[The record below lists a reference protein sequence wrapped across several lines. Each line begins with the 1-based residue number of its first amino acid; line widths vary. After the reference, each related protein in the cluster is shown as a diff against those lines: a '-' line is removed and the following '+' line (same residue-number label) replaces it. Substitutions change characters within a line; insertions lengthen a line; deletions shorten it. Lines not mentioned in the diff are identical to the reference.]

1 MSALDALRLLRHVP
15 QLPGYARDGARY
27 WVSSPEGRMSPA
39 ARHIYASGSLG
50 GNALGRTRDLWLI
63 FFYLGDEDGDV
74 ERRGA
79 AFAIG
84 AVLVIGRLIEA
95 FDDPLIGYWSDRTR
109 SRWGRRIP
117 FVLAATPFMA
127 IFFVLLWIPPN
138 PGETVG
144 NVIFLFAILWFFNL
158 FSTLSGGPMES
169 LLPEIARRNDDRLSI
184 VGWQVAFGVVGTA
197 VAFIGTGLLVDTFG
211 FVAMAIIVA
220 AVAFASRYIA
230 LTGAWRR
237 SIEVSKEIYAEDQKV
252 ERPSVWQSITTCL
265 RNDQFLVFLPS
276 FVLYS
281 VGVQIITGVMPF
293 YVESVLGRDEPGT
306 MVAVLSACALGVLM
320 LILPV
325 AILLARRRS
334 KRQVYGWGMLFAGLY
349 FPLFAIAG
357 FLPGIPVVAQG
368 ITYALLIGVALAP
381 VQTFPNALIADITDY
396 DTVRTGERREA
407 TYYATQQTLEKIAGA
422 AGPGILIALLALGS
436 TAEDPL
442 GIRLVGPVAGVLA
455 LAGYVVFR
463 RFWLPDNV
471 TEESVAEA
479 RPS

>member
-1 MSALDALRLLRHVP
+1 MNGRMPLASRLL
-15 QLPGYARDGARY
+15 
-27 WVSSPEGRMSPA
+27 
-39 ARHIYASGSLG
+39 YASGSLG
-50 GNALGRTRDLWLI
+50 GNALGRSRDLWLI
-63 FFYLGDEDGDV
+63 FFYLGDDDGDV
-74 ERRGA
+74 ERKGA

-117 FVLAATPFMA
+117 FVLAATPFMC

-138 PGETVG
+138 PGETIG
-144 NVIFLFAILWFFNL
+144 NVIYLFAIFWFFNL
-158 FSTLSGGPMES
+158 FSTLSGGPLES

-184 VGWQVAFGVVGTA
+184 VAWQVAFGV
-197 VAFIGTGLLVDTFG
+197 IGTGIALVASGLLVNAFG

-220 AVAFASRYIA
+220 SVAFVSRYIA
-230 LTGAWRR
+230 LAGAWGR
-237 SIEVSKEIYAEDQKV
+237 SVEASREIYAAGETVD
-252 ERPSVWQSITTCL
+252 RLSIWTAVTTCL

-281 VGVQIITGVMPF
+281 VGVQIITGVLPF
-293 YVESVLGRDEPGT
+293 YVEAVLGRDEPGQ
-306 MVAVLSACALGVLM
+306 MVSILSGCAIGVL
-320 LILPV
+320 LLVLPIG
-325 AILLARRRS
+325 ILLARRRS
-334 KRQVYGWGMLFAGLY
+334 KRQVYGGGMLFAGVY

-368 ITYALLIGVALAP
+368 ITYALLIGIALAP

-396 DTVRTGERREA
+396 DTVRSGQRREA
-407 TYYATQQTLEKIAGA
+407 IYYATQQTLEKIAGA

-442 GIRLVGPVAGVLA
+442 GIRLVGPVAGILA
-455 LAGYVVFR
+455 FIGYLVFR
-463 RFWLPDNV
+463 RYWLPDNV

-479 RPS
+479 RPA

>member
-1 MSALDALRLLRHVP
+1 MDGRMPLASRLL
-15 QLPGYARDGARY
+15 
-27 WVSSPEGRMSPA
+27 
-39 ARHIYASGSLG
+39 YASGSLG

-63 FFYLGDEDGDV
+63 FFYLGDDDGDV

-117 FVLAATPFMA
+117 FVLAATPFMV

-138 PGETVG
+138 PGETLG
-144 NVIFLFAILWFFNL
+144 NVIFLFAIFWFFNL
-158 FSTLSGGPMES
+158 FSTLSGGPLES

-197 VAFIGTGLLVDTFG
+197 VAFVGTGLLVDAFG

-220 AVAFASRYIA
+220 GIAFVSRYIA

-237 SIEVSKEIYAEDQKV
+237 TIEASQEIYAQGQMM
-252 ERPSVWQSITTCL
+252 ERLSVWKAVTTCL

-276 FVLYS
+276 FILYS
-281 VGVQIITGVMPF
+281 VGVQIITGVLPF
-293 YVESVLGRDEPGT
+293 YVEAVLGRDEPGT
-306 MVAVLSACALGVLM
+306 MVAVLSGSALGVLM
-320 LILPV
+320 LVLPIG
-325 AILLARRRS
+325 ILLARRRS
-334 KRQVYGWGMLFAGLY
+334 KREVYGWGMLFAGLY
-349 FPLFAIAG
+349 FPLFGMAG

-368 ITYALLIGVALAP
+368 IGYAVFIGLALAP

-396 DTVRTGERREA
+396 DPVGTGQRREA
-407 TYYATQQTLEKIAGA
+407 VFYATQQTLEKIAGA

-436 TAEDPL
+436 TADDPL
-442 GIRLVGPVAGVLA
+442 GIRLVGPVAGILA
-455 LAGYVVFR
+455 LAGYIVFR
-463 RFWLPDNV
+463 RYWLPDNV
-471 TEESVAEA
+471 TEDSVAEA

>member
-1 MSALDALRLLRHVP
+1 MSD
-15 QLPGYARDGARY
+15 
-27 WVSSPEGRMSPA
+27 S
-39 ARHIYASGSLG
+39 
-50 GNALGRTRDLWLI
+50 
-63 FFYLGDEDGDV
+63 
-74 ERRGA
+74 
-79 AFAIG
+79 
-84 AVLVIGRLIEA
+84 
-95 FDDPLIGYWSDRTR
+95 
-109 SRWGRRIP
+109 
-117 FVLAATPFMA
+117 
-127 IFFVLLWIPPN
+127 
-138 PGETVG
+138 
-144 NVIFLFAILWFFNL
+144 
-158 FSTLSGGPMES
+158 
-169 LLPEIARRNDDRLSI
+169 
-184 VGWQVAFGVVGTA
+184 
-197 VAFIGTGLLVDTFG
+197 FG

-220 AVAFASRYIA
+220 AVALVSRYIA

-237 SIEVSKEIYAEDQKV
+237 SIEVSQEIYEEDQKV
-252 ERPSVWQSITTCL
+252 ERLSVWNSITTCL

-281 VGVQIITGVMPF
+281 VGVQIITGVLPF
-293 YVESVLGRDEPGT
+293 YVESVLGRDEPGA

-320 LILPV
+320 LILPF

-368 ITYALLIGVALAP
+368 ITFALLIGVALAP

-396 DTVRTGERREA
+396 DTVRTGQRREA
-407 TYYATQQTLEKIAGA
+407 VYYATQQTLEKIAGA

-436 TAEDPL
+436 TADDPL

-455 LAGYVVFR
+455 LAGYIVFR

-479 RPS
+479 RSS

>member
-1 MSALDALRLLRHVP
+1 MNGRMPLASRLL
-15 QLPGYARDGARY
+15 
-27 WVSSPEGRMSPA
+27 
-39 ARHIYASGSLG
+39 YASGSLG

-63 FFYLGDEDGDV
+63 FFYLGDDDGDV

-117 FVLAATPFMA
+117 FVLAATPFMV

-138 PGETVG
+138 PGETIG
-144 NVIFLFAILWFFNL
+144 NVIFLFAIFWFFNL

-197 VAFIGTGLLVDTFG
+197 VAFIGTGLLVDAFG

>member
-1 MSALDALRLLRHVP
+1 MDGRMPLASRLL
-15 QLPGYARDGARY
+15 
-27 WVSSPEGRMSPA
+27 
-39 ARHIYASGSLG
+39 YASGSLG

-63 FFYLGDEDGDV
+63 FFYLGDDDGDV

-117 FVLAATPFMA
+117 FVLAATPFMV

-138 PGETVG
+138 PGETLG
-144 NVIFLFAILWFFNL
+144 NVIFLFAIFWFFNL
-158 FSTLSGGPMES
+158 FSTLSGGPLES

-197 VAFIGTGLLVDTFG
+197 VAFVGTGLLVDAFG

-220 AVAFASRYIA
+220 GIAFVSRYIA

-237 SIEVSKEIYAEDQKV
+237 TIEASQEIYAQGQMM
-252 ERPSVWQSITTCL
+252 ERLSVWKAVTTCL

-276 FVLYS
+276 FILYS
-281 VGVQIITGVMPF
+281 VGVQIITGVLPF
-293 YVESVLGRDEPGT
+293 YVEAVLGRDEPGT
-306 MVAVLSACALGVLM
+306 MVAVLSGSALGVLM
-320 LILPV
+320 LVLPIG
-325 AILLARRRS
+325 ILLARRRS
-334 KRQVYGWGMLFAGLY
+334 KREVYGWGMLFAGLY
-349 FPLFAIAG
+349 FPLFGMAG

-368 ITYALLIGVALAP
+368 IGYAVFIGLALAP

-396 DTVRTGERREA
+396 DTVGTGQRREA
-407 TYYATQQTLEKIAGA
+407 VFYATQQTLEKIAGA

-436 TAEDPL
+436 TADDPL
-442 GIRLVGPVAGVLA
+442 GIRLVGPVAGILA
-455 LAGYVVFR
+455 LAGYIVFR
-463 RFWLPDNV
+463 RYWLPDNV

>member
-1 MSALDALRLLRHVP
+1 MNGRMPLASRLL
-15 QLPGYARDGARY
+15 
-27 WVSSPEGRMSPA
+27 
-39 ARHIYASGSLG
+39 YASGSLG

-63 FFYLGDEDGDV
+63 FFYLGDDDGDV
-74 ERRGA
+74 ERKGA

-109 SRWGRRIP
+109 TRWGRRIP

-138 PGETVG
+138 PGETIG
-144 NVIFLFAILWFFNL
+144 NVIWLFAIFWFFNL
-158 FSTLSGGPMES
+158 FSTLSGGPLES

-197 VAFIGTGLLVDTFG
+197 IAFIGTGFLVDAFG

-220 AVAFASRYIA
+220 VVAVVSRYIA

-237 SIEVSKEIYAEDQKV
+237 TIEASPQIYAEDEAV
-252 ERPSVWQSITTCL
+252 ERLSVWKSITTCL
-265 RNDQFLVFLPS
+265 QNDQFLVFLPS
-276 FVLYS
+276 FILYS
-281 VGVQIITGVMPF
+281 VGVQIITGVLPF
-293 YVESVLGRDEPGT
+293 YVESVLGRDEPGA
-306 MVAVLSACALGVLM
+306 MVGVLSACALGVLT

-334 KRQVYGWGMLFAGLY
+334 KREVYGWGMLFAGLY
-349 FPLFAIAG
+349 FPLFSIAG

-368 ITYALLIGVALAP
+368 ITYALFIGIALAP

-396 DTVRTGERREA
+396 DTVLSGQRREA
-407 TYYATQQTLEKIAGA
+407 VYYATQQTLEKIAGA
-422 AGPGILIALLALGS
+422 AGPGILVALLALGS
-436 TAEDPL
+436 TADDPL
-442 GIRLVGPVAGVLA
+442 GIRLVGPVAGILA

-463 RFWLPDNV
+463 RYRLPDHV
-471 TEESVAEA
+471 TEESVAAASAA
-479 RPS
+479 RQS

>member
-1 MSALDALRLLRHVP
+1 MDGRMPLASRLL
-15 QLPGYARDGARY
+15 
-27 WVSSPEGRMSPA
+27 
-39 ARHIYASGSLG
+39 YASGSLG
-50 GNALGRTRDLWLI
+50 GNALGRSRDLWLV
-63 FFYLGDEDGDV
+63 FFYLGDDDGDV

-95 FDDPLIGYWSDRTR
+95 FDDPLIGYWSDSTR

-127 IFFVLLWIPPN
+127 IFFVLLWMPPN
-138 PGETVG
+138 PGETMG
-144 NVIFLFAILWFFNL
+144 NVIFLFAIFWFFNL

-197 VAFIGTGLLVDTFG
+197 VAFIASGLLVDAFG

-220 AVAFASRYIA
+220 GIAFASRYIA

-237 SIEVSKEIYAEDQKV
+237 SIEASQAIYAEDQKV

>member
-1 MSALDALRLLRHVP
+1 MDGRMPLASRLL
-15 QLPGYARDGARY
+15 
-27 WVSSPEGRMSPA
+27 
-39 ARHIYASGSLG
+39 YASGSLG
-50 GNALGRTRDLWLI
+50 GNALGRSRDLWLV
-63 FFYLGDEDGDV
+63 FFYLGDDDGDV

-95 FDDPLIGYWSDRTR
+95 FDDPLIGYWSDSTR

-127 IFFVLLWIPPN
+127 IFFVLLWMPPN
-138 PGETVG
+138 PGETMG
-144 NVIFLFAILWFFNL
+144 NVIFLFAIFWFFNL

-197 VAFIGTGLLVDTFG
+197 VAFIASGLLVDAFG

-334 KRQVYGWGMLFAGLY
+334 KRQVYGWGMLVAGLY

>member
-1 MSALDALRLLRHVP
+1 MDGRMPLAARLL
-15 QLPGYARDGARY
+15 
-27 WVSSPEGRMSPA
+27 
-39 ARHIYASGSLG
+39 YASGSLG

-63 FFYLGDEDGDV
+63 FFYLGDDDGDV

-79 AFAIG
+79 AFAI
-84 AVLVIGRLIEA
+84 AAILVIGRLIEA

-138 PGETVG
+138 PGETIG
-144 NVIFLFAILWFFNL
+144 NVIFLFAIFWFFNL

-184 VGWQVAFGVVGTA
+184 VGWQVAFGVGGTA
-197 VAFIGTGLLVDTFG
+197 IALVASGLLVNAFG

-220 AVAFASRYIA
+220 GVALASRYIA
-230 LTGAWRR
+230 LAGAWRR
-237 SIEVSKEIYAEDQKV
+237 SVEASREIYAAGQTI
-252 ERPSVWQSITTCL
+252 ERLSIWTAVTTCL

-281 VGVQIITGVMPF
+281 VGVQIITGVLPF
-293 YVESVLGRDEPGT
+293 YVESVLGRDDPGE
-306 MVAVLSACALGVLM
+306 MVAILSACAIGVL
-320 LILPV
+320 LLVLPIG
-325 AILLARRRS
+325 ILLARRRS

-349 FPLFAIAG
+349 FPLFAMAG

-368 ITYALLIGVALAP
+368 IAYALLIGLALAP

-396 DTVRTGERREA
+396 DTVRSGQRREA
-407 TYYATQQTLEKIAGA
+407 MYYATQQTLEKIAGA

-436 TAEDPL
+436 TADDPL
-442 GIRLVGPVAGVLA
+442 GIRLVGPVAGILA

-463 RFWLPDNV
+463 RYWLPDNV
-471 TEESVAEA
+471 TEESVAAASAA
-479 RPS
+479 RRT

>member
-1 MSALDALRLLRHVP
+1 MVGRMPLAARLL
-15 QLPGYARDGARY
+15 
-27 WVSSPEGRMSPA
+27 
-39 ARHIYASGSLG
+39 YASGSLG

-63 FFYLGDEDGDV
+63 FFYLGDDDGDV

-79 AFAIG
+79 VFAIG

-138 PGETVG
+138 PGETLG
-144 NVIFLFAILWFFNL
+144 NVIFLFAIFWFFNL

-184 VGWQVAFGVVGTA
+184 VGWQVAFGVGGTA
-197 VAFIGTGLLVDTFG
+197 IALVASGLLVNAFG

-220 AVAFASRYIA
+220 GVALASRYIA
-230 LTGAWRR
+230 LAGAWRR
-237 SIEVSKEIYAEDQKV
+237 SVEASREIYAAGQTI
-252 ERPSVWQSITTCL
+252 ERLSIWTAVTTCL

-281 VGVQIITGVMPF
+281 VGVQIITGVLPF
-293 YVESVLGRDEPGT
+293 YVESVLGRDEPGE
-306 MVAVLSACALGVLM
+306 MVSVLSACAIGVL
-320 LILPV
+320 LLVLPIG
-325 AILLARRRS
+325 ILLARRRS

-349 FPLFAIAG
+349 FPLFAMAG

-368 ITYALLIGVALAP
+368 IAYALLIGLALAP

-396 DTVRTGERREA
+396 DTVRSGQRREA
-407 TYYATQQTLEKIAGA
+407 MYYATQQTLEKIAGA

-436 TAEDPL
+436 TADDPL
-442 GIRLVGPVAGVLA
+442 GIRLVGPVAGILA

-463 RFWLPDNV
+463 RYWLPDNV
-471 TEESVAEA
+471 TEESVASA
-479 RPS
+479 SAAHRT

>member
-1 MSALDALRLLRHVP
+1 MDGRMPLASRLL
-15 QLPGYARDGARY
+15 
-27 WVSSPEGRMSPA
+27 
-39 ARHIYASGSLG
+39 YASGSLG
-50 GNALGRTRDLWLI
+50 GNALGRSRDLWLV
-63 FFYLGDEDGDV
+63 FFYLGDDDGDV

-95 FDDPLIGYWSDRTR
+95 FDDPLIGYWSDSTR

-127 IFFVLLWIPPN
+127 IFFVLLWMPPN
-138 PGETVG
+138 PGETMG
-144 NVIFLFAILWFFNL
+144 NVIFLFAIFWFFNL

-197 VAFIGTGLLVDTFG
+197 VAFIASGLLVDAFG

-220 AVAFASRYIA
+220 GIAFASRYIA

-237 SIEVSKEIYAEDQKV
+237 SIEASQAIYAEDQKV

-407 TYYATQQTLEKIAGA
+407 TYYATQQTLEKVAGA

>member
-1 MSALDALRLLRHVP
+1 MAGRMPLAARLL
-15 QLPGYARDGARY
+15 
-27 WVSSPEGRMSPA
+27 
-39 ARHIYASGSLG
+39 YASGSLG

-63 FFYLGDEDGDV
+63 FFYLGDDDGDV

-138 PGETVG
+138 PGETIG
-144 NVIFLFAILWFFNL
+144 NVIFLFAIFWFFNL

-197 VAFIGTGLLVDTFG
+197 VAFIGTGLLVDAFG

-220 AVAFASRYIA
+220 VVAFVSRYIA

-237 SIEVSKEIYAEDQKV
+237 SIEASREIYAEDQKV
-252 ERPSVWQSITTCL
+252 ERLSVWNSITTCL

-320 LILPV
+320 LILPL

-368 ITYALLIGVALAP
+368 ITYALLIGIALAP

-396 DTVRTGERREA
+396 DTVRTGLRREA

-436 TAEDPL
+436 TADDPL
-442 GIRLVGPVAGVLA
+442 GIRLVGPLAGVLA
-455 LAGYVVFR
+455 LAGYIVFR